1 MRPFI
6 LTELQAGKPPR
17 GGLLLLCALYALPGF
32 VGRAPWRIDDAAG
45 FGVALTMARGG
56 LADWLMPNVFGEPI
70 PGDGPLP
77 FWLSALVIRV
87 FRFAPEHATMR
98 LVALVGLALLWSL
111 FWYATYNLARRPGMQ
126 PSDPFGA
133 SASRV
138 DFGRAIADSAL
149 LLMLA
154 TLGLLVRLHETT
166 AGAAQ
171 VTFVGLYLFGAA
183 YALDFPRRGGTLAGL
198 GIAALALTTG
208 WPPALALLAA
218 LALLTFVSDPYR
230 LIRTPVLA
238 AALPAA
244 LLPAAL
250 WPLALAA
257 GGAESQQ
264 WLAGWLATNAASV
277 GGPSLR
283 NLDYLVRTLPW
294 FFWPAW
300 PIALWGL
307 FAWRGR
313 LREPAVALPLVSL
326 CTLFV
331 VTLLAPDGNEYL
343 LLPLAPPLVM
353 LAAVGLPMLRR
364 AVVSL
369 IDWFAV
375 MTFTLIGVVT
385 WAYWIAYI
393 SGYPPTMAYKA
404 SLLAPGFKPEWILD
418 EIVLGVLATAAWL
431 LLVRWRVSRQ
441 PPMIWRAVVLAS
453 GGLVLAWFLLMTL
466 WLPVFDERNTYRVI
480 AAGARQNLPDD
491 YDCIATRSLGL
502 AERTSLAYF
511 AHLRFGAGDA
521 QQTGC
526 DWLLIEDNGPLSRV
540 IGPQEEG
547 WTLVW
552 QGRRR
557 ADPDERFRLYRRAA
571 PGPAAR

>member
-6 LTELQAGKPPR
+6 LTELQAGKLPR
-17 GGLLLLCALYALPGF
+17 WGLLLLCALYALPGF
-32 VGRAPWRIDDAAG
+32 VGRDPWRIDDAAG

-56 LADWLMPNVFGEPI
+56 LSDWLMPNVFGEPVH
-70 PGDGPLP
+70 GDGPLP

-98 LVALVGLALLWSL
+98 LVALLGLALLWSL

-198 GIAALALTTG
+198 GIAALALTVG
-208 WPPALALLAA
+208 WPPALALLVA
-218 LALLTFVSDPYR
+218 LALLTFISDPYR
-230 LIRTPVLA
+230 LIRIPVLA

-244 LLPAAL
+244 LLPALL

-257 GGAESQQ
+257 GGTESQQ
-264 WLAGWLATNAASV
+264 WLAGWLAIDTASV
-277 GGPSLR
+277 SGPSLR
-283 NLDYLVRTLPW
+283 NLDYLARTLPW

-326 CTLFV
+326 CTLLV

-375 MTFTLIGVVT
+375 MTFTLFGVAT

-404 SLLAPGFKPEWILD
+404 SLLAPGFKPDWILD

-480 AAGARQNLPDD
+480 AAGAWQNLPDD

-502 AERTSLAYF
+502 AERASLAYF
-511 AHLRFGAGDA
+511 AHLRFGAAGA
-521 QQTGC
+521 EETRCG
-526 DWLLIEDNGPLSRV
+526 WLLIEDNGPLSRV

-547 WTLVW
+547 WTPVW

-571 PGPAAR
+571 SGPAR